1 MKIRIELDE
10 NLIEDEVLIRCR
22 SLDENV
28 RKIQET
34 VSQVLTGKQQLICY
48 KEDTEY
54 YLSLDEILFFETET
68 KEVWVHTTDKMYQTR
83 YKLYELEELLPGHF
97 MRVSK
102 STILNTNRIYSIT
115 RNLTASS
122 VVEFMGSHKQVY
134 VSRYYYKPLKCKLE
148 EKRENL
154 LGTVSDFW
162 SGIPDCKQTGTGGR
176 HWLLDGNRNNIFR
189 LYFIKQPDKASIY
202 RNLFFTGISRN
213 YL

>member
-28 RKIQET
+28 RKIQEA

-148 EKRENL
+148 E
-154 LGTVSDFW
+154 
-162 SGIPDCKQTGTGGR
+162 
-176 HWLLDGNRNNIFR
+176 
-189 LYFIKQPDKASIY
+189 
-202 RNLFFTGISRN
+202 N
-213 YL
+213 YTNYQN

>member
-28 RKIQET
+28 RKIQEA
-34 VSQVLTGKQQLICY
+34 VSQVLTGKQQLICF

-54 YLSLDEILFFETET
+54 YLSLDEILFFE
-68 KEVWVHTTDKMYQTR
+68 MYQTR

-148 EKRENL
+148 EKR
-154 LGTVSDFW
+154 
-162 SGIPDCKQTGTGGR
+162 IRK
-176 HWLLDGNRNNIFR
+176 
-189 LYFIKQPDKASIY
+189 
-202 RNLFFTGISRN
+202 
-213 YL
+213 